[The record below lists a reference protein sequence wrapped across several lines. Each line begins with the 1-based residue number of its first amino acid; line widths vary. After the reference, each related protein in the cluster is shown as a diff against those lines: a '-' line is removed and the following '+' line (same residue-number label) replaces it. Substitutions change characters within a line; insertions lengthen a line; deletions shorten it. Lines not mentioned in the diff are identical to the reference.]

1 MSGIYRISSIRGIV
15 AVWLEDVM
23 PLCLDRCTRRYIYDS
38 LRVWGDQWIRTSV
51 ADDVVG
57 GDIGN
62 GTIVGRVSN
71 TVQVTLVNTI
81 DPELLENGMSV

>member
-1 MSGIYRISSIRGIV
+1 
-15 AVWLEDVM
+15 M
-23 PLCLDRCTRRYIYDS
+23 PLCLDRCTRRYVYDS

-62 GTIVGRVSN
+62 GTIVLHTAKLSRV
-71 TVQVTLVNTI
+71 QR
-81 DPELLENGMSV
+81 